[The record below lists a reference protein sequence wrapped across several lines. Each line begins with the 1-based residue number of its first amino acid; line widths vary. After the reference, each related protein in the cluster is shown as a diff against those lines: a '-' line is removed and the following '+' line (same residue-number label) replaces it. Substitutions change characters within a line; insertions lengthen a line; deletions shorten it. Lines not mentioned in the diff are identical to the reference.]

1 MMPPT
6 QTTQVHILWA
16 LALVLAVSG
25 CATRYENRDVNKN
38 TVSDS
43 FGDVVVYQSA
53 EEFKSKPP
61 ECLGVLPL
69 SAAQKQFEPTQDLRK
84 ALHANLAPTGIKL
97 VPMQRIDMIFKSSAS
112 EAVNLK
118 NVSAATACD
127 TLLSGEITD
136 RQTRFL
142 GVYSEV
148 KVAANIRITRVSTGT
163 VIWRG
168 KHTAVVRD
176 GGLPINPISI
186 IGGSIS
192 AGMNLRD
199 EQITRTTNDLAR
211 RLVIAIP
218 NLKYTDKDSDLVS
231 KTPALPHSTDSSVHG
246 FIASLE
252 DRKTPELIHVLTTA
266 LDDSKWSDPKDRLVL
281 SEYLLK
287 KDPDNSQAM
296 FANATARLENTQ
308 PEESLL
314 MANRALA
321 IDSTNPD
328 IQFLKGRALLQLN
341 QPVEAIVPL
350 LKAAGSENPKAV
362 YFTALGLAFN
372 QLGNHEFALASLTRS
387 LQLEPDKPYVLIQQA
402 IAYVGIGDESGA
414 ANSLKK
420 SMVLSIIG
428 KDHRNASRA
437 LGVFK
442 SMDLPT
448 LISPEELLAYETK
461 INSILTTP

>member
-1 MMPPT
+1 MMQPT
-6 QTTQVHILWA
+6 PSSQMHTLLT
-16 LALVLAVSG
+16 LAMVLAVSG
-25 CATRYENRDVNKN
+25 CATRYENRDVSKN

-69 SAAQKQFEPTQDLRK
+69 SATQKQFEPTQDLRK

-97 VPMQRIDMIFKSSAS
+97 VPMQRIDTIFKSAAT

-127 TLLSGEITD
+127 TLVSGEITD
-136 RQTRFL
+136 RQARFL

-231 KTPALPHSTDSSVHG
+231 KTPASSHSTDSSVHG

-266 LDDSKWSDPKDRLVL
+266 LDDPKWSDPKDRLVL
-281 SEYLLK
+281 SEYFLK
-287 KDPDNSQAM
+287 KDPNNSQAM
-296 FANATARLENTQ
+296 YANATARLENAQ

-314 MANRALA
+314 MANRALV
-321 IDSTNPD
+321 IDATNPD

-341 QPVEAIVPL
+341 QPVEATLPI
-350 LKAAGSENPKAV
+350 LKAAGSENPKPV
-362 YFTALGLAFN
+362 YFTALGLAYN
-372 QLGNHEFALASLTRS
+372 QIGNHDFALAALTRS
-387 LQLEPDKPYVLIQQA
+387 LQLAPDQPYVLIQQA
-402 IAYVGIGDESGA
+402 IAYVGVGDELSA
-414 ANSLKK
+414 SAILKK
-420 SMVLSIIG
+420 CMLLSIID

-437 LGVFK
+437 LSIFK
-442 SMDLPT
+442 SMDLSAHM
-448 LISPEELLAYETK
+448 SPEELVAYETK
-461 INSILTTP
+461 INGLLTTP